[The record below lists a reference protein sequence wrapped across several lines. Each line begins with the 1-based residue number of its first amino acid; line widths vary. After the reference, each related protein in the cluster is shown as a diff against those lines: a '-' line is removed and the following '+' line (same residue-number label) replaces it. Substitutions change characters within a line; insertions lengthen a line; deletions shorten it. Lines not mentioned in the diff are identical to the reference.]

1 MVDVFVR
8 EKIVRTNEKIK
19 ISQKEVYEK
28 YVIFCKEQNEQPE
41 SIIWFSRRMNIFGH
55 PSKQDS
61 RKKRFYA
68 GIKVKD

>member
-28 YVIFCKEQNEQPE
+28 YVIFCKEHNEQAE
-41 SIIWFSRRMNIFGH
+41 TVYGFGRRMKMFGH
-55 PSKQDS
+55 PSKAGS
-61 RKKRFYA
+61 YGKRIYV